1 MSSGQY
7 CYFQQKRRLGL
18 VELPKGWIL
27 ALALSKSQALNEM
40 PLFHSGKKQTSSLL
54 EETEETS
61 SS

>member
-27 ALALSKSQALNEM
+27 ALALCKNQALNEM